1 MELIVY
7 ILTGLSVAGLCLALI
22 NGKSSKALVQNEPKV
37 SVDVAPALKKSLD
50 QYPAIT
56 AFIHKKIPLSSL
68 EQNHPWMQLRRY
80 IDALLLKGGN
90 PGQLTCDNVVNLIFY
105 SGAISATLLALYAYR
120 MSLPEVI
127 FGIVGFC
134 SGAWLPWFILNL
146 KATQR
151 QTAIRKELPYL
162 LDLLTLCVES
172 GMDFTTALLRIGP
185 TFKNTPLGEE
195 ISLLTTEMRMGKSR
209 QESLKDLGRRVGL
222 MELSTVVN
230 SIVQADKLGASMGP
244 ALRIQS
250 EDMRKKRILLAEEE
264 GMKAPVKLLF
274 PLVIFI
280 FPTTFM
286 VLFGPMA
293 IKMLL

>member
-1 MELIVY
+1 MELVIY
-7 ILTGLSVAGLCLALI
+7 LLTGLSVGALSLTLFNRSNAKDEAI
-22 NGKSSKALVQNEPKV
+22 QDAVVAL
-37 SVDVAPALKKSLD
+37 DVAPPLKRTLD
-50 QYPAIT
+50 QVPSLALQ
-56 AFIHKKIPLSSL
+56 IHKKLPLPQQA
-68 EQNHPWMQLRRY
+68 QNHPWMQIRRH
-80 IDALLLKGGN
+80 IDSLLLRGGN
-90 PGQLTCDNVVNLIFY
+90 PGQLTCDNVVD
-105 SGAISATLLALYAYR
+105 LLAYCSSFACILLAIYANAQGW
-120 MSLPEVI
+120 PEVI
-127 FGIVGFC
+127 FGIVGFVL
-134 SGAWLPWFILNL
+134 GLLLPYSVLNL

-151 QTAIRKELPYL
+151 QSAIRKELPYL

-172 GMDFTTALLRIGP
+172 GMDFTTALMRIGP
-185 TFKNTPLGEE
+185 TFRGTPLGEE
-195 ISLLTTEMRMGKSR
+195 VALLMTEMRMGKSR
-209 QESLKDLGRRVGL
+209 QESLRDMSRRVGL

-274 PLVIFI
+274 PLIIFI

-286 VLFGPMA
+286 VLFGPMV